1 MAPQAPPAEPTA
13 EDIVIRRMMNG
24 LFAVAMTSGPPQLQ
38 CPTFEEAL
46 ASARSVTSEQRVRL
60 WLTEDDRTFVLLAD
74 ERLLRRVWDEYVEM
88 PGLRLTRDQARRL
101 WGVDE
106 STCTQLLDNLVTAH
120 VLVCGRDGRYSC
132 FARMAKAGIAPRTAP
147 HLRQV
152 S

>member
-1 MAPQAPPAEPTA
+1 MAAPARPTA
-13 EDIVIRRMMNG
+13 EDIVISRQTTG
-24 LFAVAMTSGPPQLQ
+24 SFAVATQSAPPQLL

-46 ASARSVTSEQRVRL
+46 TRAGSVASEQRVRV
-60 WLTEDDRTFVLLAD
+60 WLTEDDQTFVLLAD

-88 PGLRLTRDQARRL
+88 PGLRLTREQARRL

-106 STCTQLLDNLVTAH
+106 STCTQLLDSLVAAR

-132 FARMAKAGIAPRTAP
+132 FTRMAKANVAPRTMP
-147 HLRQV
+147 GLRQV

>member
-1 MAPQAPPAEPTA
+1 MAAPAEPTA

-24 LFAVAMTSGPPQLQ
+24 VFAVATKLGPPQVQ

-46 ASARSVTSEQRVRL
+46 ARAGIVASERRVRL
-60 WLTEDDRTFVLLAD
+60 WLTEDDRTFVLLAN
-74 ERLLRRVWDEYVEM
+74 EALLRRVWAEYVEM
-88 PGLRLTRDQARRL
+88 PGLRLTRDQVRRL

-106 STCTQLLDNLVTAH
+106 STCTQLLDNLVAAH

-132 FARMAKAGIAPRTAP
+132 FARMAKAGIAARTASS
-147 HLRQV
+147 LRQV

>member
-1 MAPQAPPAEPTA
+1 MAREPGPNA
-13 EDIVIRRMMNG
+13 EDIVVSRLASG
-24 LFAVAMTSGPPQLQ
+24 AFAVAMTPGPAQLQ
-38 CPTFEEAL
+38 CTTFEEAL
-46 ASARSVTSEQRVRL
+46 ARAAKIASEQRVRV
-60 WLTEDDRTFVLLAD
+60 WLTENDQTFVLLAD

-106 STCTQLLDNLVTAH
+106 PTCTQLLDSLVAAH

-132 FARMAKAGIAPRTAP
+132 FTRMAKARIAPRGASP
-147 HLRQV
+147 LRQV